1 MPNLQSA
8 KKALRQTEKRTAR
21 NRSYKN
27 RIKNLGQEIV
37 ALLSAGDT
45 TSATEKLSLF
55 YKAVDKAVK
64 QNIVNKNTASRR
76 KGLFARRIAQASTAE
91 AKSSTAK

>member
-8 KKALRQTEKRTAR
+8 KKALRQTKTRTAR

-27 RIKNLGQEIV
+27 RVRNLGQEIL
-37 ALLSAGDT
+37 ALLGAGNT
-45 TSATEKLSLF
+45 AGATEKLPTF

-64 QNIVNKNTASRR
+64 QNILHRNTAARR
-76 KGLFARRIAQASTAE
+76 KGLLARKIAQATSAD
-91 AKSSTAK
+91 ASNSTAK